1 MNGAVRAMPATALLA
16 FMASLLLSGGCA
28 GLPKLDSRTASTAL
42 TDTAHTRLGEAV
54 QAGVAA
60 HPDSSGIYPLPIA
73 REAFAA
79 RVLLARA
86 AERSLDVQYYI
97 WHGDTTGYLLFAEL
111 WDAAER
117 GVHVRLLL
125 DDNGVAGLD
134 PTIAALDSHANIEI
148 RLFNPFVNRSAR
160 MLGYVTDFNRLN
172 RRMHN
177 KSFTADGQATIVGG
191 RNVGDEYFG
200 AGEGVVFADLDVV
213 AFGPVVADVSR
224 AFDEYWNSA
233 SAYPA
238 ELIIGKAAPDAVP
251 ALKARFDAVR
261 ASSAAV
267 EYGNA
272 VRATRLVEDVLAQ
285 RLSIEWVPVQLV
297 VDDPTKGLGEA
308 RPSDLLL
315 ANLTQAL
322 GKPEREVDLISPY
335 FVPGKEGTKG
345 IGAYAERGIQVRI
358 LTNSLAATDVAAV
371 HAGYA
376 KRRKPLL
383 RSGVRIYELKPDAGT
398 AEPRNN
404 ATKEKEGAGGSS
416 NASLHA
422 KTFSVDRKRAFIGSF
437 NLDPRSVNLNTEMGL
452 VIESPQLAE
461 AISSALD
468 RKLPDAAFEVVLIDD
483 GRSLQWV
490 ESTPQ
495 GEVRYNSEPWT
506 GFMKRLGVGFMS
518 VLPIEWML

>member
-1 MNGAVRAMPATALLA
+1 MKGGVRAIPATALFA
-16 FMASLLLSGGCA
+16 FTALLLLLGGCA

-42 TDTAHTRLGEAV
+42 TDTAQTRLGTAV
-54 QAGVAA
+54 QAEVAA
-60 HPDSSGIYPLPIA
+60 NPDKSGIHPLPIPQ
-73 REAFAA
+73 EAFAA
-79 RVLLARA
+79 RVRLARA

-117 GVHVRLLL
+117 GVRVRLLL
-125 DDNGVAGLD
+125 DDNGVSGLD
-134 PTIAALDSHANIEI
+134 PTIAALDSHSNIEI

-200 AGEGVVFADLDVV
+200 AGEGMVFADLDVI
-213 AFGPVVADVSR
+213 ALGPVVADVSR

-251 ALKARFDAVR
+251 ALKAKVDAVR
-261 ASSAAV
+261 ASSDAV

-272 VRATRLVEDVLAQ
+272 VRTTRLVEDVLAQ

-297 VDDPTKGLGEA
+297 YDDPTKGLGEA
-308 RPSDLLL
+308 QPADLLF

-345 IGAYAERGIQVRI
+345 LAAYAERGIQVRV

-383 RSGVRIYELKPDAGT
+383 RSGVRIYELKPDA
-398 AEPRNN
+398 AAQAQKR
-404 ATKEKEGAGGSS
+404 ATKEGKGAGGSS
-416 NASLHA
+416 DASLHA

-452 VIESPQLAE
+452 VIESPQLAG

-468 RKLPDAAFEVVLIDD
+468 QKLPYATFEVTLVDD

-490 ESTPQ
+490 ERTPQ
-495 GEVRYNSEPWT
+495 GEVRYNSEPQT